1 MTTNPRKRQRKD
13 TVKSEDGSRVASKR
27 KKRSA
32 PAWQSTK
39 PPAASKSRPQKRVPS
54 HTSTPPQSKP
64 QRRSSNHNEA
74 NNNNNKA
81 TSSRISPELHL
92 SPLSSAET
100 RPGTPRRP
108 LALAQ
113 PNTPPIPHEV
123 WAKILYDADFGS
135 KVCEQF
141 EYRQRHRPAKYG
153 DLVVQAFPTLTPPEA
168 RELFWAAQT
177 ALKWREVR
185 RKWQE
190 KLDTVMSLTPGD
202 GCHDDGC

>member
-32 PAWQSTK
+32 PLASTK

-64 QRRSSNHNEA
+64 QRQKPNHDEA
-74 NNNNNKA
+74 NNNNKA
-81 TSSRISPELHL
+81 TSSRTFPELYL

-135 KVCEQF
+135 KVCERF

-190 KLDTVMSLTPGD
+190 KLDTAMSLTPED
-202 GCHDDGC
+202 ESHDDGC

>member
-13 TVKSEDGSRVASKR
+13 TVKSEDGSRVVSKR

-32 PAWQSTK
+32 PLASTK

-64 QRRSSNHNEA
+64 QRRSSSHNEA
-74 NNNNNKA
+74 NNNNKA
-81 TSSRISPELHL
+81 TSSRNFPELHL

-100 RPGTPRRP
+100 RPGTPWRP

-135 KVCEQF
+135 KVCERF

-190 KLDTVMSLTPGD
+190 KLDTVMSLTPED

>member
-32 PAWQSTK
+32 PLASTK

-64 QRRSSNHNEA
+64 QRRSSSHNEA
-74 NNNNNKA
+74 NNNNKA
-81 TSSRISPELHL
+81 TSSRNFPELHL

-113 PNTPPIPHEV
+113 PNTPPVPHEV
-123 WAKILYDADFGS
+123 WAKILYDAEFGS
-135 KVCEQF
+135 KVCERF

-190 KLDTVMSLTPGD
+190 KLDTVMSLTPED

>member
-13 TVKSEDGSRVASKR
+13 TVKSEGGSRVASKR

-32 PAWQSTK
+32 PLASTK

-64 QRRSSNHNEA
+64 QRQKPNHDEA
-74 NNNNNKA
+74 NNNNKA
-81 TSSRISPELHL
+81 TSSRTFPELHL

-108 LALAQ
+108 PALAQ
-113 PNTPPIPHEV
+113 PNTPPIPREV

-135 KVCEQF
+135 KVCERF
-141 EYRQRHRPAKYG
+141 EYRQRHRPAKYS
-153 DLVVQAFPTLTPPEA
+153 DLVMQAFPTLTPPEA

-190 KLDTVMSLTPGD
+190 KLDTVMSLTPED
-202 GCHDDGC
+202 GCHGLDS

>member
-32 PAWQSTK
+32 PLASTK

-64 QRRSSNHNEA
+64 QRRSYSHNEA
-74 NNNNNKA
+74 NNNNKA
-81 TSSRISPELHL
+81 TSSRNFPELHL

-135 KVCEQF
+135 KVCERF

-153 DLVVQAFPTLTPPEA
+153 DLVVQAFPTLKPPEA

-190 KLDTVMSLTPGD
+190 KLDTVMSLTLED

>member
-1 MTTNPRKRQRKD
+1 MRSESSAREKSGLDLLHRQSPQQPANQALKREYLRMQALRLSLSPSAESPPTT
-13 TVKSEDGSRVASKR
+13 
-27 KKRSA
+27 
-32 PAWQSTK
+32 
-39 PPAASKSRPQKRVPS
+39 RPK
-54 HTSTPPQSKP
+54 
-64 QRRSSNHNEA
+64 
-74 NNNNNKA
+74 NKA
-81 TSSRISPELHL
+81 TITLRTCPEAHL

-100 RPGTPRRP
+100 RPSTPRRP

-113 PNTPPIPHEV
+113 PNTPPIPHDV

-168 RELFWAAQT
+168 RELFWAAQK

-190 KLDTVMSLTPGD
+190 KLDTVMSLTPED
-202 GCHDDGC
+202 ESRDDGC